1 MYAPTSTNSPRSG
14 PNSGD
19 EYGLR
24 DFEGAAE
31 ILRAWG
37 NGIRPDP
44 DLTVSEW
51 ADRHRM
57 LASRASA
64 EPGRYRT
71 MRTPYM
77 REIMDRLSPGDAA
90 QRIVFMKAA
99 QVGATE
105 AGNNWIG
112 FAIHQAPG
120 PMLAVQPTDPS
131 DHRPPSSRSGLFC
144 AWRSA
149 MTTMTYKH
157 WRDVPDRSWRWKNF
171 SPAEIAC
178 RGSGSLRINEEAL
191 DKLQALR
198 DRLGKPLIVRSAY
211 RSPAHNRAVGGA
223 PRSKHMDGTAF
234 DIAMAKHDPV
244 AFEAA
249 ARAVGFLGFGY
260 YPRSGFMHIDLGPA
274 RQWGERFPVRATAFA
289 AETPPA
295 REVLAHSRTMKG
307 SGAAGVA
314 TLGAAGVE
322 VAQSVLAETQTAIL
336 PLVPYLDT
344 LRWVL
349 IAVALAG
356 LAVTIYARIDDWKR
370 GRR

>member
-1 MYAPTSTNSPRSG
+1 
-14 PNSGD
+14 
-19 EYGLR
+19 
-24 DFEGAAE
+24 
-31 ILRAWG
+31 
-37 NGIRPDP
+37 
-44 DLTVSEW
+44 
-51 ADRHRM
+51 
-57 LASRASA
+57 
-64 EPGRYRT
+64 
-71 MRTPYM
+71 
-77 REIMDRLSPGDAA
+77 
-90 QRIVFMKAA
+90 
-99 QVGATE
+99 
-105 AGNNWIG
+105 
-112 FAIHQAPG
+112 
-120 PMLAVQPTDPS
+120 
-131 DHRPPSSRSGLFC
+131 
-144 AWRSA
+144 

-157 WRDVPDRSWRWKNF
+157 WRDVPEGAWRWTNF

-178 RGSGSLRINEEAL
+178 RGSGSLRLNEEAL

-198 DRLGKPLIVRSAY
+198 DHLGKPLIVRSAY
-211 RSPAHNRAVGGA
+211 RSPAHNKAVGGA

-234 DIAMAKHDPV
+234 DIAMANHDPV

-249 ARAVGFLGFGY
+249 AREVGFLGFGY

-295 REVLAHSRTMKG
+295 REVLAESRTMKG

-322 VAQSVLAETQTAIL
+322 VARGVLAETQSAIL

-344 LRWVL
+344 LRWVF

-356 LAVTIYARIDDWKR
+356 IAVTIYARIDDWKR